1 MRAFDESDGEFCLR
15 VVGDNA
21 LLVAKLNLV
30 DERYIVLH
38 KADGYK
44 FMDGEVSHHS
54 TRVKQ
59 LVEGEWVYPTEAQQ
73 YLHVYDIN
81 RLRNSFYGDAHHE
94 TNYFRELCCGEYVLV
109 SIDIFSG
116 KDCSPEDPWVFLVI
130 KRVNASLS
138 ANFYQEAEYYYSREP
153 LTKLWNRGK
162 YEKDIDRL
170 SRVEDQTLGCLYVDA
185 VGLHELNNHLG
196 HKAGDQMLCAV
207 ADTLRKYFPG
217 DFIYRIG
224 GDEFVVLCQ
233 DGCHGDEHIKDAV
246 AAMKEELQSEDYEI
260 SAGWAFAKNGVGL
273 RTAILQA
280 EDAMRVDKTAYYQ
293 TNGKQ
298 RQSRMMNT
306 KLENMLLEKQDASE
320 FLSIISTRFKGV
332 YIVDMKL
339 DRCRYIYIPPYFQ
352 EILDRRQN
360 AYLPS
365 LKEYM
370 ESLVQP
376 KYYEEFTEICDYDYI
391 KKELAEGRPVRLEYQ
406 KKNNDWVRLSVFPCY
421 QEGKSLHTTIW
432 IFSDMKDE
440 KAVSPMAWLAGKK
453 LSCFF

>member
-1 MRAFDESDGEFCLR
+1 MRVFDESDGEFCLR
-15 VVGDNA
+15 VLGDNA
-21 LLVAKLNLV
+21 LLVAKLNLA

-81 RLRNSFYGDAHHE
+81 RLRNSFYGGAHHE

-116 KDCSPEDPWVFLVI
+116 KECSPENPWVFLVI
-130 KRVNASLS
+130 KKVNASLS
-138 ANFYQEAEYYYSREP
+138 AHFYREAEYYYSREP

-170 SRVEDQTLGCLYVDA
+170 SLMDNQPLGCLYVDV

-224 GDEFVVLCQ
+224 GDEFVVLCS
-233 DGCHGDEHIKDAV
+233 DECPEGEHIKESV
-246 AAMKEELQSEDYEI
+246 ASMKEELRAMDYEI
-260 SAGWAFAKNGVGL
+260 SAGWAQAKAGKNL
-273 RTAILQA
+273 RSAVLAA
-280 EDAMRVDKTAYYQ
+280 ENAMREDKLAYYEGD
-293 TNGKQ
+293 GKE
-298 RQSRMMNT
+298 RQNRMMNM

-320 FLSIISTRFKGV
+320 FLNIISHRYKGV
-332 YIVDMKL
+332 FIVDMKTN
-339 DRCRYIYIPPYFQ
+339 RCRYIYIPPYFR
-352 EILDRRQN
+352 EILDKWEN
-360 AYLPS
+360 AFLPS
-365 LKEYM
+365 MKEYA
-370 ESLVQP
+370 ETQAKP
-376 KYYEEFTEICDYDYI
+376 AYYESFVGICDYDYI
-391 KKELAEGRPVRLEYQ
+391 KKELAEGRPVQLEYQ
-406 KKNNDWVRLSVFPCY
+406 KKNNDWVRLSVFPY
-421 QEGKSLHTTIW
+421 QQEGKSLHTTIW
-432 IFSDMKDE
+432 IFSDVKM
-440 KAVSPMAWLAGKK
+440 
-453 LSCFF
+453 